1 MDERMKQF
9 AENGDINAFYQLI
22 REDGKLLEHIDE
34 LTFADTPLHIAAS
47 TGQIPFAMEMMGLK
61 PSFARKLNQ
70 NGFSPIHLALQN
82 GHIELVRR
90 LLQIDGD
97 LVHVKGKGRLTPL
110 HHIVKSGKHF
120 DLLEEFLLVCPDSI
134 VDVTGRNETVL
145 HIALKYNR
153 LEVFKFLVT
162 WLGVIVYENAKLYQ
176 RTVLNWKDDEGNT
189 VLHVAVSKNQSQ
201 ARAMTRLA
209 VRHLLAWGYK
219 FVDVNHKNLEGET
232 AWDILQQGQTQVQT
246 QVQNKEI
253 RNMLRRV
260 KAKSSSSLSTFKFN
274 RYEKYQRLPISSCF
288 QFLKTDFKREIRKL
302 SEERRS
308 LLLVV
313 AVLLVTVSYQAVLS
327 PPGGLWQ
334 DNGQCFNTTE
344 VGTSPNGTVHLSSYF
359 PPRSHRF
366 GPIPGTGIPHTSN
379 KTEND
384 LTPFN
389 STLACEYI
397 AGTAI
402 AFKDGLF
409 QVFLACNAIIFLIS
423 NSLIIF
429 LVPNGYL
436 KVLFFALNATLCFSY
451 SYAQLAISG
460 DTYRAYAVGILTVIS
475 ALFIFVAQ
483 LFSWKQ

>member
-1 MDERMKQF
+1 MDERMKRL

-22 REDGKLLEHIDE
+22 REDEKLLEHIDE

-97 LVHVKGKGRLTPL
+97 LVHVKGRERLTPL
-110 HHIVKSGKHF
+110 HHVVESGKHL

-134 VDVTGRNETVL
+134 VDVTGRNETAL

-162 WLGVIVYENAKLYQ
+162 WLGK
-176 RTVLNWKDDEGNT
+176 R
-189 VLHVAVSKNQSQ
+189 
-201 ARAMTRLA
+201 
-209 VRHLLAWGYK
+209 
-219 FVDVNHKNLEGET
+219 
-232 AWDILQQGQTQVQT
+232 QT
-246 QVQNKEI
+246 QVQNGEI
-253 RNMLRRV
+253 RNMLHRV
-260 KAKSSSSLSTFKFN
+260 KAKSGSSLSTFKFN
-274 RYEKYQRLPISSCF
+274 RYEKYQRLPVSSCF

-313 AVLLVTVSYQAVLS
+313 AVLLVTVSYQAILS
-327 PPGGLWQ
+327 PPSGLWQ
-334 DNGQCFNTTE
+334 DNGMCNTTE
-344 VGTSPNGTVHLSSYF
+344 VGSSPNGTF
-359 PPRSHRF
+359 DQ
-366 GPIPGTGIPHTSN
+366 SN
-379 KTEND
+379 ITLPKPKAGFISTNAD
-384 LTPFN
+384 NKTPFN
-389 STLACEYI
+389 TTVVCEHK

-402 AFKDGLF
+402 AFEDGLF
-409 QVFLACNAIIFLIS
+409 PVFLVCNAITFLIS

-429 LVPNGYL
+429 LVPNGYV
-436 KVLFFALNATLCFSY
+436 KVLFFALNVTLCFSY
-451 SYAQLAISG
+451 SYALLAIAG
-460 DTYRAYAVGILTVIS
+460 DPYRAYTAVIVLLILDVAYFLWVIIRWNKVELEGALEEMMKKITINIVMLGPLVDGIDTANLNRTFVVIVYVGVVEARGTPNTEKANVTKGAPS
-475 ALFIFVAQ
+475 
-483 LFSWKQ
+483 